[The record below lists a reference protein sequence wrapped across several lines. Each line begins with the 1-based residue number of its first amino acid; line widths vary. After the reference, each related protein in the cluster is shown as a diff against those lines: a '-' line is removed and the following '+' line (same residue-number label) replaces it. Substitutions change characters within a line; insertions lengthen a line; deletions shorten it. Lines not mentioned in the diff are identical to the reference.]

1 MKILVLNGSPRLD
14 GNTKTALNTIVS
26 EINKNCTNSLVEI
39 YDVTEHKLSGCINCD
54 GCKSNGGN
62 CILPDESA
70 NIINKIYNADTI
82 IFGSPVYWWG
92 ISAQLKMVIDKM
104 YSKSE
109 QFQKQKKKIGL
120 VTVGA
125 DELNGPQYRIISEQM
140 ECICEYLGWNL
151 LFSHSI
157 SAYEKTDVL
166 NNSHELKKLG
176 ELWKTIS

>member
-1 MKILVLNGSPRLD
+1 MSNF
-14 GNTKTALNTIVS
+14 
-26 EINKNCTNSLVEI
+26 
-39 YDVTEHKLSGCINCD
+39 
-54 GCKSNGGN
+54 KS
-62 CILPDESA
+62 
-70 NIINKIYNADTI
+70 
-82 IFGSPVYWWG
+82 
-92 ISAQLKMVIDKM
+92 
-104 YSKSE
+104 
-109 QFQKQKKKIGL
+109 KKKIGL

-166 NNSHELKKLG
+166 NNSDKLKKLG